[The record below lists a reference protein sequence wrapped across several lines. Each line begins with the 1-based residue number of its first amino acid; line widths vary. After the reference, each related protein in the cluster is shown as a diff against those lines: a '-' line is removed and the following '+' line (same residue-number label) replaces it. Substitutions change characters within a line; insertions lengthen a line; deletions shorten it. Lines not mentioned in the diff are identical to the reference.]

1 MKRLLST
8 RFVSLAQLML
18 LLLLSF
24 SRVQIWIDSLE
35 SESLYF

>member
-1 MKRLLST
+1 VKRLLST